1 MMMRNGLKKL
11 WILTILVSTLVAVR
25 GFADEAHD
33 QAIQSLQSFLFNAPE
48 RRAFANQNPKAQ
60 EANNYLESFPSWAQ
74 QEILEIIMEVMK
86 QEGEN
91 ASRYGNIAATSGAEA
106 AGQQLSPALRAR
118 VAALAKRLKS
128 DPLHETYANLRMLF
142 ISQFR
147 DAG

>member
-1 MMMRNGLKKL
+1 VP
-11 WILTILVSTLVAVR
+11 TR

-33 QAIQSLQSFLFNAPE
+33 QAIQSLKSFLFNATE

-60 EANNYLESFPSWAQ
+60 EANNYLESLPSWAQ

-128 DPLHETYANLRMLF
+128 DPHFTSKEKMKGMKQSMPLK
-142 ISQFR
+142 
-147 DAG
+147 